1 MKKILLSLVGL
12 SMATTVLAQ
21 APPPVMVAPSA
32 IRMHAEQ
39 VEVGF
44 VTWVVTT
51 AGGIAIP
58 PCASGATTF
67 RGAGLVGHFAGRHNG
82 VTTAV
87 WDKDALLAA
96 QAAQIAAGGTG
107 EMFVRLQDSINL
119 NNFTHTVKAVVAD
132 PGLVRVLLQGNGP
145 LPPATAQLGNDG
157 LNLIANAVESRAMG
171 VSPTVPSS
179 VRTNPATLGQ
189 ITSAVGT
196 YLLPLGGGG
205 GGGTLNACLGPTG
218 QVRMI
223 HEDNNGDWATECVAR
238 GWRAESISLGAGSP
252 FADALAAPNAGALS
266 TFTANCALAFGGPT
280 AGPVTIANPIALSLS
295 QVEVENIQ
303 HRTHAFFFGGGG
315 NALQVNST
323 NPAPGLPKLRI
334 EIH

>member
-1 MKKILLSLVGL
+1 MKKILVGLIGL
-12 SMATTVLAQ
+12 SMATAAAAQ
-21 APPPVMVAPSA
+21 APPPVTVAPSA
-32 IRMHAEQ
+32 IRMHAER
-39 VEVGF
+39 VETGF

-51 AGGIAIP
+51 AGGIVIP
-58 PCASGATTF
+58 PCATGATTF
-67 RGAGLVGHFAGRHNG
+67 RGAGLVGHFAGRHNS

-87 WDKDALLAA
+87 WDKDALLAV

-107 EMFVRLQDSINL
+107 EMFVRLQNSINL
-119 NNFTHTVKAVVAD
+119 SNFTSTVKAVVAD
-132 PGLVRVLLQGNGP
+132 PGLVRVLLQGYGP
-145 LPPATAQLGNDG
+145 LPVPTLQLGNNG
-157 LNLIANAVESRAMG
+157 LNLIANAVEQSAMG
-171 VSPTVPSS
+171 VSGTVPTS
-179 VRTNPATLGQ
+179 VRTNPATLGL

-205 GGGTLNACLGPTG
+205 GGSLDVCLGPTG

-223 HEDNNGDWATECVAR
+223 HEDNNGDWATECVAN
-238 GWRAESISLGAGSP
+238 GWRAETIQLGAGSA
-252 FADALAAPNAGALS
+252 FATALNAPNVGALS
-266 TFTANCALAFGGPT
+266 TFTANCALAFGSPT

-295 QVEVENIQ
+295 QVDAENIQ

-334 EIH
+334 EIQ